1 MLGSV
6 LVVLVLLGV
15 AGPAAAQAEHEHM
28 LIGSTAPGGGSVIL
42 QYDFTRLTVV
52 EAPTFSS
59 IDPSFAPQLVDD
71 PSVPI
76 YALTAGT
83 AVRVEIVA
91 LDDGTSLTVNEAT
104 LDRPG
109 DRKKIGDAPVLHD
122 HVTWAL
128 DVPSGVIGDFH
139 ISFKIVASGP
149 YADSPVYTDHDHEP
163 AAGHHDDDDRRRA
176 PAPRPRR
183 APPPRARRRR
193 ARPRRR
199 STRRSTRSSAI
210 ARRSPRASPTS
221 RTGRSPSPTGSAL
234 PMPTRRTSGGRAI
247 PCRSTTRSGIPTSA
261 WSASR

>member
-6 LVVLVLLGV
+6 LLMLVLLGV

-76 YALTAGT
+76 YALTEGT

-91 LDDGTSLTVNEAT
+91 LDDGTSLTVNDAT

-109 DRKKIGDAPVLHD
+109 DRKKIGDAPVLHN

-149 YADSPVYTDHDHEP
+149 YADSPVYTITITNRPLATTTTTSSSSTSTAPTTSPTTTSTDDVEHDHDDARH
-163 AAGHHDDDDRRRA
+163 GDRRAALLSRA
-176 PAPRPRR
+176 ARQGR
-183 APPPRARRRR
+183 AGLRGPD
-193 ARPRRR
+193 ARPRRPV
-199 STRRSTRSSAI
+199 RRCRC
-210 ARRSPRASPTS
+210 RREGHLGGVQSRAD
-221 RTGRSPSPTGSAL
+221 R
-234 PMPTRRTSGGRAI
+234 
-247 PCRSTTRSGIPTSA
+247 
-261 WSASR
+261 